1 MHDPAKLTELR
12 RKVAENP
19 GVVIEHAA
27 KEHNVTPQTILEALP
42 EDMRRFAPGNKFIE
56 AMMDLAT
63 WGDVMTIIHTDDGV
77 FEIGG
82 PLPQG
87 QVGHGFF
94 NLGGTHGLH
103 GHLRHE
109 RCGAV
114 AFIERTFNNKL
125 SVFVAFVNV
134 DGGIMYKVFVG
145 RDENREL
152 KQDQLAKFRALRGKL
167 CGAS

>member
-12 RKVAENP
+12 RKIAENP
-19 GVVIEHAA
+19 GVVIEQAA

-42 EDMRRFAPGNKFIE
+42 DAMRKFASGAKFIE
-56 AMMDLAT
+56 AMMDVAT
-63 WGDVMTIIHTDDGV
+63 WGDVTTIIHTDDGI

-82 PLPQG
+82 PMPQG
-87 QVGHGFF
+87 QVGHGYF
-94 NLGGTHGLH
+94 NLGGSQGLH

-114 AFIERTFNNKL
+114 AFVERSFNNKL
-125 SVFVAFVNV
+125 SVFVAFVNI

-145 RDENREL
+145 RDEKREL
-152 KQDQLAKFRALRGKL
+152 KADQLVKFRALRDKL

>member
-1 MHDPAKLTELR
+1 MLDSAKLTELK
-12 RKVAENP
+12 RKLAENP
-19 GVVIEHAA
+19 GVVIEAAA
-27 KEHNVTPQTILEALP
+27 KEHGVTLQTVLEALP
-42 EDMRRFAPGNKFIE
+42 DGMRKFAGGDKFIE
-56 AMMDLAT
+56 AMNDIAT
-63 WGDVMTIIHTDDGV
+63 WGDVTTIIHTDDGI

-82 PLPQG
+82 PVPAGTL
-87 QVGHGFF
+87 GHGYF
-94 NLGGTHGLH
+94 NLGGSAGLH

-114 AFIERTFNNKL
+114 AFVERTFNNKL

-145 RDENREL
+145 RDEKREL
-152 KQDQLAKFRALRGKL
+152 KQDQLVKFRALRDKL

>member
-1 MHDPAKLTELR
+1 MLDTAKLKELR
-12 RKVAENP
+12 PKIAENP

-42 EDMRRFAPGNKFIE
+42 EGMRNFATGNKFIE
-56 AMMDLAT
+56 AMMDIAT
-63 WGDVMTIIHTDDGV
+63 WGDVTTIIHTEDGI

-82 PLPQG
+82 PMPQG

-94 NLGGTHGLH
+94 NLGGSLGLH

-114 AFIERTFNNKL
+114 AFVERTFNNKK

-145 RDENREL
+145 RDEKREL
-152 KQDQLAKFRALRGKL
+152 KQDQLTKFRALRGKL